1 MTTSSP
7 AIILGGSVSQ
17 SDQPLTIAEDYD
29 QLITDTSAFNDSGS
43 KTLYL
48 DTGTISMASPAQI
61 GRVVQGTTIT
71 AATVQANQDLL
82 DAIGVYCRDNGISI
96 EVAAALDLPSVDDW
110 TYQWLAPAVE
120 AGLPITAVEDIDEE
134 TESVADTPSNWE
146 TLATEAVNV
155 VKQIAAYYPSVQIG
169 WWEAGNAFA
178 AMANQW
184 NAYDQAASAA
194 GVPTISYI
202 VADTA
207 WNTPWVQSYQG
218 WLLQLSQ
225 TVSADNMKLD
235 VLIDGTNSS
244 GSDLQWTAQSE
255 QHAEMLASLPGMT
268 VNALIVKSWNAA
280 YPNAVLP
287 VDEPT
292 TVGNDAAEIAATY
305 PLYQAGAI
313 TAQNPVLIDAPSQ
326 VVTTINQVT
335 PVGATASLVWGQ
347 SDLATNASVG
357 VVIIDETGIISA
369 AQSGVG
375 TVTGSGSQVLVL
387 SGDATDI
394 AAELNSL
401 TVIEPVSG
409 LDTVD
414 VEVFGVN
421 GRVAD
426 AQIAVLT
433 LPATPAAQG
442 PTYEFTQGAAV
453 QQWTTAIATVNQ
465 SGIVASETLYWNKTG
480 INPLTGAYQAMDTD
494 SIHEPLAESGV
505 TLVNGIV
512 EEPLANPPPGAASLP
527 FVLPVWNPSAFNAST
542 QLSTITVLQT
552 TMSYGPQSGKL
563 ESVTDTLAPTAIPNS
578 ALPSDMVNYLA
589 SGGTQVTQINSG
601 DNPNWLPDWS
611 NKLAS
616 ITTTYDSAGTV
627 IEQSFQGGAAE
638 PFLTL
643 DNVFDPNTGQLWEQ
657 IETLPPPAP
666 YSSFATGDELVTQ
679 FNTGDNP
686 NWDYVDWGNAS
697 QVTVTYQDFY
707 VTSVSLDAPLSTGM
721 QTTDAYTSTG
731 CVSPDGQLSITG
743 GVAGCTTTDTSALS
757 PLATV
762 AIRDANIAQ
771 TETLSVT
778 LPSPSDGSLSSL
790 DGGSY
795 NATTGVYTDT
805 GSAAEVTTALDNLVF
820 TPSAV
825 QVAPGQTITTD
836 FIVTDTDTAGAIV
849 TSSSAAVGAAA
860 GIVSGN
866 NNTIN
871 AVPGSTVAFDGTGE
885 ILNGSSVAV
894 AAMSCGSS
902 VTVIGD
908 GDTIS
913 GTTQV
918 AITQNGTN
926 DDDAIGAGSTIDCT
940 ATNACM
946 IVNGS
951 SITITASA
959 GDAITLTGT
968 DDVASFLNGGTI
980 TESGANCSVSI
991 VGNDVNAALPSSGQ
1005 TISATGSFD
1014 VVSASAGATVVMT
1027 GNNDVVGS
1035 SNSSLTFDGLY
1046 GVVYG
1051 SGNTITATTP
1061 ATSVI
1066 VFGDDNTVSSENG
1079 DTIMM
1084 FGTADVVNASNSI
1097 VYSNTGSIITVN
1109 GNSDFVNAATDSS
1122 VTCNGAGD
1130 AVTVTGTNDLVTFL
1144 NGGTISESGTNCSA
1158 SIVGSGV
1165 AAGLSSSGQ
1174 TLSAT
1179 GSFDAISATA
1189 GATVATTGN
1198 NDVVGSSNSSLT
1210 FDGLYGV
1217 VYGSED
1223 AINATTPAT
1232 SVIVFGDANTVAS
1245 GDGDTVTIFGTADV
1259 VNGSNTTLYSNSGS
1273 SLTANGNNDFVASAT
1288 DSTITCN
1295 GRGDAV
1301 SVAGT
1306 NNSVTFLNG
1315 GTITEHGPN
1324 CSASVVGSGVAAG
1337 LSASGQT
1344 INATG
1349 SFDAISAS
1357 AGATVTTTGNNDVV
1371 GSSNSSLTFDG
1382 LYGVVY
1388 GSADAINAASP
1399 ATSVIVF
1406 GNSDTVSSGTGD
1418 TITIFGTGDVVN
1430 GANTT
1435 LYGNGGSSIT
1445 LNGNNDVVAAIA
1457 GSSITLNGI
1466 NEEVYGSDGTV
1477 DLGTNASVDLGGGTS
1492 NVVNNVVIGSA
1503 VNLAGGA
1510 AATIN
1515 GNGGQVDVSG
1525 TNIAITTSNETI
1537 TTVASSSFTL
1547 AGSDD
1552 TIVLASSSSMNISG
1566 SEGLGFIVGAE
1577 DSLTI
1582 QANQGTQTVSGFNP
1596 ANGDQIDLS
1605 QILAGVSLTPDL
1617 GNIGNYLSV
1626 AHSGS
1631 NTALVIAAPNFHDT
1645 VLLTGVGA
1653 LSLQNLVNDHA
1664 FYLPPH

>member
-1 MTTSSP
+1 MTTSAP
-7 AIILGGSVSQ
+7 AVILAGSVSQ
-17 SDQPLTIAEDYD
+17 GNQPLTIAEDYD
-29 QLITDTSAFNDSGS
+29 QLITDTSAFDDSGS

-48 DTGTISMASPAQI
+48 DAGTISMASPAQI
-61 GRVVQGTTIT
+61 GRVFQGTTIT
-71 AATVQANQDLL
+71 AATVQANQDIL
-82 DAIGVYCRDNGISI
+82 DAIGTYCRDNGISI
-96 EVAAALDLPSVDDW
+96 EVAASLDLPTADDW
-110 TYQWLAPAVE
+110 TYQWLAPAVQ
-120 AGLPITAVEDIDEE
+120 AGLPITAVEDIEEE
-134 TESVADTPSNWE
+134 TESVADTPSNWT
-146 TLATEAVNV
+146 TLGTEAVGV
-155 VKQIAAYYPSVQIG
+155 VQQIAAYYPSVQIG
-169 WWEAGNAFA
+169 WWEAGSAFA

-207 WNTPWVQSYQG
+207 WNAPWVQSYQG

-225 TVSADNMKLD
+225 TVSAANMKLD

-313 TAQNPVLIDAPSQ
+313 TAQGPILIDAPSQ
-326 VVTTINQVT
+326 VVTTINQPT
-335 PVGATASLVWGQ
+335 PMGATASLVWGQ
-347 SDLATNASVG
+347 SDLATNASVA
-357 VVIIDETGIISA
+357 VVIIDETGILSA
-369 AQSGVG
+369 AQSGAG

-401 TVIEPVSG
+401 TVTEPVAG
-409 LDTVD
+409 PDTVD

-426 AQIAVLT
+426 TQIGVLT
-433 LPATPAAQG
+433 LPAAPAAQG
-442 PTYEFTQGAAV
+442 QTYEFTQQSAV
-453 QQWTTAIATVNQ
+453 QQWTTATATVNQ
-465 SGIVASETLYWNKTG
+465 SGIVTSETLYWNDTE
-480 INPLTGAYQAMDTD
+480 INPVTGAYQAMDVD

-512 EEPLANPPPGAASLP
+512 EEPSANPPPGAASLS
-527 FVLPVWNPSAFNAST
+527 FVLPAWNPSAFDAST
-542 QLSTITVLQT
+542 QLSTITGLQT
-552 TMSYGPQSGKL
+552 TMSYGPQSGNL
-563 ESVTDTLAPTAIPNS
+563 ESVTDTLAPTAIPNN

-611 NKLAS
+611 NQLAS
-616 ITTTYDSAGTV
+616 VTTTYDSAGTV
-627 IEQSFQGGAAE
+627 IEQSFQGGASE
-638 PFLTL
+638 PYLTV
-643 DNVFDPNTGQLWEQ
+643 DNVFDPNSGQLWEQ

-686 NWDYVDWGNAS
+686 NWDYADWGTSS

-707 VTSVSLDAPLSTGM
+707 VTSVSLDAPVSTGM

-731 CVSPDGQLSITG
+731 CTSPDGQLSISG
-743 GVAGCTTTDTSALS
+743 GVAGCTTTDTTARS
-757 PLATV
+757 PFATLT
-762 AIRDANIAQ
+762 IRDANIAQ

-778 LPSPSDGSLSSL
+778 LPSSSDGSLSSL

-795 NATTGVYTDT
+795 NAATGVYTDT

-820 TPSAV
+820 TPSAL
-825 QVAPGQTITTD
+825 QVAPGQTITTN
-836 FIVTDTDTAGAIV
+836 FIVTDTDTAGASV
-849 TSSSAAVGAAA
+849 TGSSAAVGAAA
-860 GIVSGN
+860 GMVSGN

-871 AVPGSTVAFDGTGE
+871 AVPGSAVAFNGTGE

-908 GDTIS
+908 SDTIS

-940 ATNACM
+940 AANACM
-946 IVNGS
+946 NVNGS
-951 SITITASA
+951 SITITASQ
-959 GDAITLTGT
+959 GDAITVSGT
-968 DDVASFLNGGTI
+968 NDVASFLNGGTI
-980 TESGANCSVSI
+980 TESGTNCSASI
-991 VGNDVNAALPSSGQ
+991 VGNGVNAALTSAGQ

-1014 VVSASAGATVVMT
+1014 VVSAAAGATVSMT

-1066 VFGDDNTVSSENG
+1066 VFGDANTISSENG
-1079 DTIMM
+1079 DTVMV
-1084 FGTADVVNASNSI
+1084 FGTADVVNGSNS
-1097 VYSNTGSIITVN
+1097 VLYGNGGSIITVN
-1109 GNSDFVNAATDSS
+1109 GNNDFVYAATDSS

-1130 AVTVTGTNDLVTFL
+1130 AVTVSGTSNLVTFL

-1165 AAGLSSSGQ
+1165 AAGLNSSGQ
-1174 TLSAT
+1174 TLSAA
-1179 GSFDAISATA
+1179 GSFDAISAAA
-1189 GATVATTGN
+1189 GATVSTTGN

-1210 FDGLYGV
+1210 FDGSYGV

-1232 SVIVFGDANTVAS
+1232 SVIVFGNANTIAT
-1245 GDGDTVTIFGTADV
+1245 GNGDTITIFGTADV
-1259 VNGSNTTLYSNSGS
+1259 VNGSDSTLYSNSGS
-1273 SLTANGNNDFVASAT
+1273 SITANGDDDFVASAI
-1288 DSTITCN
+1288 DSTITFN

-1301 SVAGT
+1301 RVAGT
-1306 NNSVTFLNG
+1306 NNSVTFVNG
-1315 GTITEHGPN
+1315 GTITENGTN

-1337 LSASGQT
+1337 LSSSGQT
-1344 INATG
+1344 ISITG

-1371 GSSNSSLTFDG
+1371 GSSNSSLSFDG
-1382 LYGVVY
+1382 SYGVVY
-1388 GSADAINAASP
+1388 GSEDAINAASP

-1406 GNSDTVSSGTGD
+1406 GNANTIASGSGDTV
-1418 TITIFGTGDVVN
+1418 TIFGTADVVN
-1430 GANTT
+1430 GSAST
-1435 LYGNGGSSIT
+1435 LYANSGSSIAV
-1445 LNGNNDVVAAIA
+1445 NGDTDVVAAIA
-1457 GSSITLNGI
+1457 GSSITFNGT
-1466 NEEVYGSDGTV
+1466 NEEVYGSGGIVT
-1477 DLGTNASVDLGGGTS
+1477 LGADASVGFGGGT
-1492 NVVNNVVIGSA
+1492 NNIVNNVFTGSS

-1515 GNGGQVDVSG
+1515 GNAGQIDVSG
-1525 TNIAITTSNETI
+1525 TNIAITTSNENV
-1537 TTVASSSFTL
+1537 TTVAGSSFTL
-1547 AGSDD
+1547 TGGDD
-1552 TIVLASSSSMNISG
+1552 TIVLASSSSMNLSG
-1566 SEGLGFIVGAE
+1566 SEGLGFLAGAE

-1582 QANQGTQTVSGFNP
+1582 QANPGTQTVSGFNP

-1605 QILAGVSLTPDL
+1605 KILAGVSVTPDL
-1617 GNIGNYLSV
+1617 GNLGNYLAVS
-1626 AHSGS
+1626 ASGS
-1631 NTALVIAAPNFHDT
+1631 NTSLVISTPNFHDT